1 MVLDQLSRTGKSDA
15 QDFYSV
21 DRIEGEFAILVG
33 DSGEEHSV
41 QLHQLPG
48 ATTEGTVLRVMRDA
62 DGRLDWQS
70 AQIDQAEAQRRA
82 QEAEDLLNKLRRRD
96 PGGDVEL

>member
-1 MVLDQLSRTGKSDA
+1 MPTDY
-15 QDFYSV
+15 YSV
-21 DRIEGEFAILVG
+21 DRIEGQQAILVG

-48 ATTEGTVLRVMRDA
+48 GTIEGTVLRLIRDA
-62 DGRLDWQS
+62 DGLLDWQS
-70 AQIDQAEAQRRA
+70 AQIDQAEAERRT

>member
-1 MVLDQLSRTGKSDA
+1 MPTEH
-15 QDFYSV
+15 YSV
-21 DRIEGEFAILVG
+21 DRIEGEQAILVG

-48 ATTEGTVLRVMRDA
+48 GTTEGTVLRVMRDA
-62 DGRLDWQS
+62 DGRLTWQS
-70 AQIDQAEAQRRA
+70 AQIDQTEAKRRT

-96 PGGDVEL
+96 PGGDVDL

>member
-1 MVLDQLSRTGKSDA
+1 MPTEH
-15 QDFYSV
+15 YSV
-21 DRIEGEFAILVG
+21 DRIEGELAILVG

-48 ATTEGTVLRVMRDA
+48 GTTEGTVLRVRDA
-62 DGRLDWQS
+62 DGRLAWQS
-70 AQIDQAEAQRRA
+70 AQIDQAEAKRRT

>member
-1 MVLDQLSRTGKSDA
+1 MTTQRDELYT
-15 QDFYSV
+15 V
-21 DRIEGEFAILVG
+21 DRIEGELAILVG

-48 ATTEGTVLRVMRDA
+48 GTTEGTVLRLIRDA
-62 DGRLDWQS
+62 DGLLDWQS
-70 AQIDQAEAQRRA
+70 AQIDQTESKRRT

>member
-1 MVLDQLSRTGKSDA
+1 MPTEREE
-15 QDFYSV
+15 FYSV
-21 DRIEGEFAILVG
+21 DRIEGELAILVG

-48 ATTEGTVLRVMRDA
+48 GTTEGTVLRVMRDA
-62 DGRLDWQS
+62 DGRLAWQS
-70 AQIDQAEAQRRA
+70 AQIDQAEAKRRT

>member
-1 MVLDQLSRTGKSDA
+1 MPTEH
-15 QDFYSV
+15 YSV
-21 DRIEGEFAILVG
+21 DRIEGQQAILVG

-48 ATTEGTVLRVMRDA
+48 GTTEGTVLRLIRDA
-62 DGRLDWQS
+62 DGLLDWQS

-82 QEAEDLLNKLRRRD
+82 LEAEDLLNKLRGRD
-96 PGGDVEL
+96 PGGDVDL